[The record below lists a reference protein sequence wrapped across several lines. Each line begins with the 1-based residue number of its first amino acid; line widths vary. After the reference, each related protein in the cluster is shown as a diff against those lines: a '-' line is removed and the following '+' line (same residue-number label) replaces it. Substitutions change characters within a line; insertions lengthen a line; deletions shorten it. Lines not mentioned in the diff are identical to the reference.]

1 LQTLNIGGVSP
12 QPKEDGS
19 KTLAQTQQG
28 MPSTKILHS
37 YLPSPHRLAND
48 NAKEGDYG
56 SSHKMQPGQ
65 WSALVTCSP
74 HLQVISRRC
83 TSANQPSGYLLGAT
97 QAAAA
102 LKILLLLG
110 TGGLKCNTVSATLR
124 IYDVGSCCLKP
135 ATAVKTMPKAK
146 F

>member
-1 LQTLNIGGVSP
+1 LRRTRFAVKLQTLNIGGLSP

-19 KTLAQTQQG
+19 KTSAQTQQACHALKSYVLIYPLPTDWQ
-28 MPSTKILHS
+28 MITSRKETK
-37 YLPSPHRLAND
+37 
-48 NAKEGDYG
+48 G

-83 TSANQPSGYLLGAT
+83 TSTNQPSGYLLGAT

-110 TGGLKCNTVSATLR
+110 TSGLNVTPYLPHLGFM
-124 IYDVGSCCLKP
+124 IQDL
-135 ATAVKTMPKAK
+135 AV
-146 F
+146 